1 MSTDTREERLASR
14 IADLYA
20 TDQQF
25 AEAQPSEA
33 ISAAIEQPGLR
44 LPQIVQTALD
54 GYADRPALG
63 QRAAQLVT
71 DPHTGHASLEL
82 LPRFDTIT
90 YREVSQRVGA
100 VVNALTDAVRP
111 GDRVGLLGFTSV
123 DYTTIDLA
131 LIALGA
137 VSVPLQTSAPVTQL
151 RPIVAETE
159 PVVIA
164 SSVDYLADAV
174 ELALAAHSA
183 SLLVVFDYHPQ
194 VDDQREAL
202 AAAKTRLYEAGSTV
216 QVDTLTEVLDRG
228 AKLPAA
234 QPVISA
240 DDDPLTLLVYTSGS
254 TGTPK
259 GAMYPERL
267 VANSWRRSVGGTWGD
282 EGAHPSI
289 TLNFMP
295 MSHMMGRGVLY
306 GTLGAGGTAYFAAK
320 SDLSTFL
327 EDLALVRPTQ
337 FNFVPRIWDMIFNQ
351 VQSEVDRRSSG
362 EAEVLAEQRHSLLG
376 GRYVMAMTGSAPISP
391 EMKTFVEDLLDMHL
405 IDGYGSTE
413 AGVVFV
419 DGQVKRPPVIDYKL
433 ADVPELGY
441 FHTDRPH
448 PRGELL
454 VKTESL
460 FPGYYKR
467 P

>member
-14 IADLYA
+14 TADLYA

-44 LPQIVQTALD
+44 LPQIVQTVLD

-216 QVDTLTEVLDRG
+216 QVDTLTEVLDCG

-289 TLNFMP
+289 TLKFHADEPHDGTRRPVRDTRRRRHGVFRRQERSFDVPGGSRAGAANP
-295 MSHMMGRGVLY
+295 VELRSAHLGLDLRRGP
-306 GTLGAGGTAYFAAK
+306 K
-320 SDLSTFL
+320 
-327 EDLALVRPTQ
+327 R
-337 FNFVPRIWDMIFNQ
+337 
-351 VQSEVDRRSSG
+351 
-362 EAEVLAEQRHSLLG
+362 
-376 GRYVMAMTGSAPISP
+376 TG
-391 EMKTFVEDLLDMHL
+391 
-405 IDGYGSTE
+405 
-413 AGVVFV
+413 
-419 DGQVKRPPVIDYKL
+419 PPVI
-433 ADVPELGY
+433 GRGRG
-441 FHTDRPH
+441 DRRTASAPA
-448 PRGELL
+448 R
-454 VKTESL
+454 
-460 FPGYYKR
+460 R
-467 P
+467 PARWR